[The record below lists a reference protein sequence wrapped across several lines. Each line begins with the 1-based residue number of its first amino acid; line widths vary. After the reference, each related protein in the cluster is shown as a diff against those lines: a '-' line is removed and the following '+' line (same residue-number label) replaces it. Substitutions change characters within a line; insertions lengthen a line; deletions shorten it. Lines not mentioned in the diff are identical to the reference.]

1 MRIFFVLASSLVLA
15 LGTSGAPTA
24 QETASPFQGPPHV
37 FQQAHGP
44 RTIDQELDHLTK
56 ELDLTADQRRQ
67 IIPLLQQHH
76 DRIQTL
82 FDRNPTL
89 SRQALAEQ
97 IHAVSD
103 DTHQQIEA
111 LLTDRQKQ
119 LAKAMQHRMRA
130 TGEERLHPM

>member
-1 MRIFFVLASSLVLA
+1 MRIFFVLASSLALA
-15 LGTSGAPTA
+15 LGTSGAPT
-24 QETASPFQGPPHV
+24 
-37 FQQAHGP
+37 
-44 RTIDQELDHLTK
+44 DQELDHLTK

-130 TGEERLHPM
+130 TGEGRLHPM